1 MVTAGL
7 RTQSIRYKIGWWV
20 LVVIAAASV
29 ANHVSGLFLGFASG
43 DELAFIGLAA
53 MNLYAVV
60 VLLTVF
66 RRGEQWAWL
75 VTWVL
80 IATYALVILYAP
92 VVGPWYLGAAVVM
105 AFAQLLTW
113 AAFRQPDQV
122 AHTG

>member
-43 DELAFIGLAA
+43 DELAFIGVAA

-60 VLLTVF
+60 VLLTVY

-75 VTWVL
+75 VTW
-80 IATYALVILYAP
+80 
-92 VVGPWYLGAAVVM
+92 G
-105 AFAQLLTW
+105 
-113 AAFRQPDQV
+113 
-122 AHTG
+122 